1 MIVPLL
7 LLSALCSTAAPHAV
21 TTAATAERPVP
32 HTVATPS
39 APAEHTACSAA
50 QSSAPATPLAAAQS
64 APTGS
69 SSTLPDSAAIYSATL
84 DDTWDAH
91 EWQPAPSAPDSVMR
105 LLPPPPPGAA
115 PAERL
120 HRLTR
125 TLTLVHSGALGLQLL
140 PPHRGGDA
148 MIVRGVELRTPTD
161 SLVTALYPVAPAP
174 PEGYRLRTARAGAY
188 VLTIYGEA
196 VNGTPGAAPTA
207 VRYTLTA
214 PDPSAV
220 AAPHR
225 QPVPTAFGTATYDL
239 SGRRVS
245 ATAPH
250 GLLIRGGRKMMR

>member
-1 MIVPLL
+1 MIALPLL
-7 LLSALCSTAAPHAV
+7 SLALFAPTAAP
-21 TTAATAERPVP
+21 
-32 HTVATPS
+32 S
-39 APAEHTACSAA
+39 G
-50 QSSAPATPLAAAQS
+50 AAAV
-64 APTGS
+64 
-69 SSTLPDSAAIYSATL
+69 DSAAIYADTL
-84 DDTWDAH
+84 PDAWDAH

-105 LLPPPPPGAA
+105 LLPPPPPGTA
-115 PAERL
+115 PAPRL

-125 TLTLVHSGALGLQLL
+125 MLTLVHPGALSLQLL
-140 PPHRGGDA
+140 PTPREGNA

-188 VLTIYGEA
+188 VLTVYGEA
-196 VNGTPGAAPTA
+196 VNGTPGTAPTA

-220 AAPHR
+220 AAPRR
-225 QPVPTAFGTATYDL
+225 QPAPTAFGTTTYDL

-250 GLLIRGGRKMMR
+250 GLVIRGGRKVMR

>member
-1 MIVPLL
+1 MIALPLL
-7 LLSALCSTAAPHAV
+7 SLALCSTAAPHAV
-21 TTAATAERPVP
+21 A
-32 HTVATPS
+32 TVA
-39 APAEHTACSAA
+39 APPEHTACSAA
-50 QSSAPATPLAAAQS
+50 QPSAPATPLAAAQP

-69 SSTLPDSAAIYSATL
+69 GTTRADSAAIYSATL
-84 DDTWDAH
+84 DDLWDAH

-105 LLPPPPPGAA
+105 LLPPPPPGAT

-125 TLTLVHSGALGLQLL
+125 TLTLVHPGALGLQLL
-140 PPHRGGDA
+140 PPHGAGDA

-161 SLVTALYPVAPAP
+161 SLVTALYPIAPAP
-174 PEGYRLRTARAGAY
+174 PEGYRLRTALAGAY
-188 VLTIYGEA
+188 VLTVYGEA
-196 VNGTPGAAPTA
+196 VNGTPSTAPTA

-220 AAPHR
+220 VAPRR
-225 QPVPTAFGTATYDL
+225 QPAPTAFGTTTYDL

-250 GLLIRGGRKMMR
+250 GLLIRGGRKVMR

>member
-1 MIVPLL
+1 MIALPL
-7 LLSALCSTAAPHAV
+7 LLSALCSTAAPHA
-21 TTAATAERPVP
+21 
-32 HTVATPS
+32 VATPS

-50 QSSAPATPLAAAQS
+50 QPSASATPSAAAQP

-69 SSTLPDSAAIYSATL
+69 GSTLPDSATIYSATL
-84 DDTWDAH
+84 ADTWDAH
-91 EWQPAPSAPDSVMR
+91 EWQPAPSAPASVMR

-115 PAERL
+115 HAPRL

-125 TLTLVHSGALGLQLL
+125 TLTLVHPGALSLQLL
-140 PPHRGGDA
+140 PPHRGGDG

-161 SLVTALYPVAPAP
+161 SLVTALYPIAPAP
-174 PEGYRLRTARAGAY
+174 PEGYRLHTARAGAY
-188 VLTIYGEA
+188 VLTVYGEA
-196 VNGTPGAAPTA
+196 VNGIPGPAPRA

-220 AAPHR
+220 AAPRR
-225 QPVPTAFGTATYDL
+225 QSAPTSASTATYDL

-250 GLLIRGGRKMMR
+250 GLLIRGGRKVMR

>member
-1 MIVPLL
+1 MIAPLL

-21 TTAATAERPVP
+21 ATL
-32 HTVATPS
+32 S

-50 QSSAPATPLAAAQS
+50 QPSAPATPLAAAQF

-69 SSTLPDSAAIYSATL
+69 SSTQPDSAAIYSATL

-125 TLTLVHSGALGLQLL
+125 TLTLVHPGALGLQLL
-140 PPHRGGDA
+140 PPHGAGDA

-188 VLTIYGEA
+188 VLTVYGEA
-196 VNGTPGAAPTA
+196 VNGTPGAAPMA

-250 GLLIRGGRKMMR
+250 GLLIRGGRKVMR

>member
-1 MIVPLL
+1 MIALSL

-21 TTAATAERPVP
+21 ATATATTAERPASHAVS
-32 HTVATPS
+32 TPS
-39 APAEHTACSAA
+39 S
-50 QSSAPATPLAAAQS
+50 PATPPAAARA

-69 SSTLPDSAAIYSATL
+69 DRTRADSAAIYSVPL
-84 DDTWDAH
+84 DDLWDAH
-91 EWQPAPSAPDSVMR
+91 EWQPAPSASNSVMR

-115 PAERL
+115 PTERL

-125 TLTLVHSGALGLQLL
+125 TLTLVHPGALGLQLL

-174 PEGYRLRTARAGAY
+174 PEGYRLCTTRAGAY
-188 VLTIYGEA
+188 VLTVYGEA
-196 VNGTPGAAPTA
+196 VNGTPGAAPMA
-207 VRYTLTA
+207 VRYTLTP

-225 QPVPTAFGTATYDL
+225 QPAPTAFGTATYDL

-245 ATAPH
+245 ATALH
-250 GLLIRGGRKMMR
+250 GLLIRGGRKVMR

>member
-1 MIVPLL
+1 MIALPL

-21 TTAATAERPVP
+21 A
-32 HTVATPS
+32 TVA
-39 APAEHTACSAA
+39 APPAHTACSAA
-50 QSSAPATPLAAAQS
+50 QPSALCSAAAAAQP

-69 SSTLPDSAAIYSATL
+69 GSTLPDSAAIYSATL
-84 DDTWDAH
+84 ADTWDAP
-91 EWQPAPSAPDSVMR
+91 EWQPAPSAPDNVMR
-105 LLPPPPPGAA
+105 LLPPTPPGAA
-115 PAERL
+115 HAPRL

-125 TLTLVHSGALGLQLL
+125 MLTLVAPGALSLQLL
-140 PPHRGGDA
+140 PTPREGDG

-161 SLVTALYPVAPAP
+161 SLVTALYPIAPAP

-188 VLTIYGEA
+188 VLTVYGEA
-196 VNGTPGAAPTA
+196 VNGIPGPAPRA

-220 AAPHR
+220 AAPR
-225 QPVPTAFGTATYDL
+225 LLPAPTAAGTATYDL

-245 ATAPH
+245 TTAPH

>member
-1 MIVPLL
+1 MIALPLL
-7 LLSALCSTAAPHAV
+7 SLALFSPTAAP
-21 TTAATAERPVP
+21 
-32 HTVATPS
+32 S
-39 APAEHTACSAA
+39 G
-50 QSSAPATPLAAAQS
+50 AAAV
-64 APTGS
+64 
-69 SSTLPDSAAIYSATL
+69 DSAAIYSATL
-84 DDTWDAH
+84 ADTWDAP

-115 PAERL
+115 PAPRL

-125 TLTLVHSGALGLQLL
+125 MLTLVHPGALSLQLL
-140 PPHRGGDA
+140 PTPREGDG

-161 SLVTALYPVAPAP
+161 SLVTALYPIAPAP

-188 VLTIYGEA
+188 VLTVYGEA
-196 VNGTPGAAPTA
+196 VNGIPGPAPRA

-214 PDPSAV
+214 PDPLAV

-225 QPVPTAFGTATYDL
+225 QPAPTAFGTATYDL

-250 GLLIRGGRKMMR
+250 GLLIRGGRKVMR

>member
-1 MIVPLL
+1 MIALPLL
-7 LLSALCSTAAPHAV
+7 SLALFAPTAAP
-21 TTAATAERPVP
+21 
-32 HTVATPS
+32 S
-39 APAEHTACSAA
+39 G
-50 QSSAPATPLAAAQS
+50 AAAV
-64 APTGS
+64 
-69 SSTLPDSAAIYSATL
+69 DSAAIYADTL
-84 DDTWDAH
+84 PDAWDAH

-105 LLPPPPPGAA
+105 LLPPPPPGTA
-115 PAERL
+115 PAPRL

-125 TLTLVHSGALGLQLL
+125 MLTLVHPGALSLQLL
-140 PPHRGGDA
+140 PTPREGNA

-174 PEGYRLRTARAGAY
+174 PEGYRLHTARAGAY
-188 VLTIYGEA
+188 VLTVYGEA
-196 VNGTPGAAPTA
+196 VNGTPGAAPMA

-250 GLLIRGGRKMMR
+250 GLLIRGGRKVMR

>member
-1 MIVPLL
+1 MIALPLL
-7 LLSALCSTAAPHAV
+7 SLALCSTAAPHAV
-21 TTAATAERPVP
+21 A
-32 HTVATPS
+32 TVA
-39 APAEHTACSAA
+39 APPEHTACSAA
-50 QSSAPATPLAAAQS
+50 QPS

-69 SSTLPDSAAIYSATL
+69 GPTRADSAAIYSATL
-84 DDTWDAH
+84 DDLWDAH

-125 TLTLVHSGALGLQLL
+125 TLTLVHPGALGLQLL
-140 PPHRGGDA
+140 PPHGAGDA

-188 VLTIYGEA
+188 VLTVYGEA
-196 VNGTPGAAPTA
+196 VNGTPGPAPRA

-220 AAPHR
+220 DAPR
-225 QPVPTAFGTATYDL
+225 LQPASTSAVDATYDL

-250 GLLIRGGRKMMR
+250 GLLIRGGRKVMR

>member
-1 MIVPLL
+1 
-7 LLSALCSTAAPHAV
+7 
-21 TTAATAERPVP
+21 
-32 HTVATPS
+32 
-39 APAEHTACSAA
+39 
-50 QSSAPATPLAAAQS
+50 
-64 APTGS
+64 
-69 SSTLPDSAAIYSATL
+69 
-84 DDTWDAH
+84 
-91 EWQPAPSAPDSVMR
+91 MR

-125 TLTLVHSGALGLQLL
+125 TLTLVHPGALGLQLL

-161 SLVTALYPVAPAP
+161 SLVTALYPIAPAP

-188 VLTIYGEA
+188 VLTVYGEA
-196 VNGTPGAAPTA
+196 VNGTPGTAPTA

-220 AAPHR
+220 AAPRR
-225 QPVPTAFGTATYDL
+225 QPAPTAFGTTTYDL

-250 GLLIRGGRKMMR
+250 GLLIRGGRKVMR